1 MEQDRPQVSYGAL
14 RLIATIFR
22 ALAWVQLIV
31 GPLATIAATVA
42 IVHEA
47 EATGAIIPI
56 LVFVGGILWTLFQAV
71 LLFAFADLIIVFL
84 AIEQNTADTADNLE
98 ILLQREGGRGGV
110 RSRRP

>member
-1 MEQDRPQVSYGAL
+1 MEQDQPQVRYGAL

-42 IVHEA
+42 IA
-47 EATGAIIPI
+47 DEATGTIVPI

-84 AIEQNTADTADNLE
+84 AIEQNTADTAAA
-98 ILLQREGGRGGV
+98 I
-110 RSRRP
+110 RSRP

>member
-22 ALAWVQLIV
+22 ALAWVQLTV

-42 IVHEA
+42 LLAA
-47 EATGAIIPI
+47 EATGTIVPI
-56 LVFVGGILWTLFQAV
+56 LVFLGGILWTLFQAV

-84 AIEQNTADTADNLE
+84 AIEQNTADTAAA
-98 ILLQREGGRGGV
+98 I
-110 RSRRP
+110 RSRP